1 MKPDKDT
8 FLTNMS
14 MVKLNGNKVLV
25 RPSQAKSTKGKEI
38 IIGEELPSRMIKSK
52 SPKDG
57 QWQKNE
63 RSKSQ
68 QRPKATFGI
77 LMAKYKEGRAG
88 IMEHKNWTIQ
98 NAKLDNSVSLRQASS
113 STAGSSFMK

>member
-1 MKPDKDT
+1 
-8 FLTNMS
+8 
-14 MVKLNGNKVLV
+14 
-25 RPSQAKSTKGKEI
+25 
-38 IIGEELPSRMIKSK
+38 MIKSK

-68 QRPKATFGI
+68 QRPKETFGI

-88 IMEHKNWTIQ
+88 IMERKNWTIQ
-98 NAKLDNSVSLRQASS
+98 FPYVRLVVLQQGAQS
-113 STAGSSFMK
+113 

>member
-1 MKPDKDT
+1 
-8 FLTNMS
+8 
-14 MVKLNGNKVLV
+14 
-25 RPSQAKSTKGKEI
+25 
-38 IIGEELPSRMIKSK
+38 MIKSK

-68 QRPKATFGI
+68 QRLKETFGI

-88 IMEHKNWTIQ
+88 IMERKN
-98 NAKLDNSVSLRQASS
+98 
-113 STAGSSFMK
+113 